1 MSIGNKSLTAF
12 LFLLALTVSLVTLHS
27 YQNNRLYQQDVASV
41 NHSNEILYSTERL
54 MSSAKDV
61 QLFAHNYV
69 LTQKSTYLSGLDSS
83 VVKSRQRIKILREL
97 VNDNSS
103 EKMLLD
109 SIGFYLEKRIQFSN
123 TVVKISKSDV
133 RKALDIISA
142 GAGMEMMNTFIR
154 HARALREVE
163 RQLHVRR
170 QERTALQLETFN
182 NIFYIVLAAI
192 ICMTGLTIFITIYN
206 SKLEKKIQLQL
217 AEVSKLN
224 FDLERRERRFKGLI
238 ENGFDVISILD
249 KDIRPIYRSPAA
261 ERITGWSNE
270 DRQQVIGVEKA
281 HPEDRERFRQTIKEV
296 LANPGKSYEITIRT
310 QHKDGH
316 YIWLEGIMK
325 NMLHDDAIRGIVSN
339 FRDVTQR
346 KQIEM
351 QQALYESIIF
361 YSEDAIISKS
371 KDGQIITWN
380 RGAENLFGF
389 KAEEA
394 VGKSFEIF
402 TPYDLVAEE
411 VGIIQKVQSG
421 IPVENY
427 ETERLTK
434 SGKRID
440 ISLTA
445 SPLYDI
451 NGVMIGTSQIARDIT
466 ERKITEEKI
475 HRLNI
480 DLEHKVLLRTNE
492 LAQVNKELEALA
504 YYISKGVH
512 DPVEKIRTASKRL
525 QSRLAS
531 TTDAN
536 NNSLVIEISKSAS
549 ETLQLI
555 DELIEFSAISQRKLK
570 KEYVDICDLLREVQ
584 DELSDVGPEIQI
596 HSEKLHPALA
606 DYDLLKKLFS
616 KLINIVRVCRSRSEV
631 TKVKVRSELDGDSV
645 LIFVRDDGSTL
656 LESVSRSLPTFDDK
670 ADTTTFER
678 NLVPSLMVKHIINKH
693 KGNLSSSRVNETGS
707 EISFSIPIRN
717 GIALH

>member
-1 MSIGNKSLTAF
+1 MSA
-12 LFLLALTVSLVTLHS
+12 
-27 YQNNRLYQQDVASV
+27 
-41 NHSNEILYSTERL
+41 
-54 MSSAKDV
+54 AKDV

-69 LTQKSTYLSGLDSS
+69 LTRRPPYIAGLDSS
-83 VVKSRQRIKILREL
+83 INKSRQRIKILRKL
-97 VNDNSS
+97 VSHNPSQ
-103 EKMLLD
+103 KQLLD
-109 SIGFYLEKRIQFSN
+109 SMSYYLEKKIQFSN
-123 TVVKISKSDV
+123 KVIAVSKADVQKAVDVISS
-133 RKALDIISA
+133 
-142 GAGMEMMNTFIR
+142 GMGMDMMNTFIK

-163 RQLHVRR
+163 RNLLVRR
-170 QERTALQLETFN
+170 QQRTALQLENFN
-182 NIFYIVLAAI
+182 NIFYVVLAAI

-206 SKLEKKIQLQL
+206 AKLEKSIQLRL
-217 AEVSKLN
+217 KEVSDLN
-224 FDLERRERRFKGLI
+224 MNLERRERRFKGLI

-270 DRQQVIGVEKA
+270 ERQQVIGVEKA
-281 HPEDRERFRQTIKEV
+281 HPEDRERFRNTIQEV
-296 LANPGKSYEITIRT
+296 LATPGRPYEITIRT

-316 YIWLEGIMK
+316 YIWLEGVMK
-325 NMLHDDAIRGIVSN
+325 NMLHDDAIGGIVSN
-339 FRDVTQR
+339 FRDVTER

-351 QQALYESIIF
+351 QQALYESIIY

-371 KDGQIITWN
+371 KDGRIITWN

-402 TPYDLVAEE
+402 TPDDLVSEE
-411 VGIIQKVQSG
+411 IGIIHKVQSG

-451 NGVMIGTSQIARDIT
+451 NGNMVGTSQIARDIT
-466 ERKITEEKI
+466 ERKIIEEKI

-492 LAQVNKELEALA
+492 LAQVNRELEAVA

-512 DPVEKIRTASKRL
+512 NPVERIRTVSACLQNRL
-525 QSRLAS
+525 PTAMDPSVIG
-531 TTDAN
+531 
-536 NNSLVIEISKSAS
+536 LVSEIAKHAH
-549 ETLQLI
+549 ETIQLI
-555 DELIEFSAISQRKLK
+555 DELIEFSAVSQRKLK
-570 KEYVDICDLLREVQ
+570 KEYVDINHLLQEVQ
-584 DELSDVGPEIQI
+584 KEFAEEGVQVMIYND
-596 HSEKLHPALA
+596 KLHPVLA
-606 DYDLLKKLFS
+606 DYDLLKKLFL
-616 KLINIVRVCRSRSEV
+616 KLVDIIRISHAFNETPSVKIRSEF
-631 TKVKVRSELDGDSV
+631 DNDSV
-645 LIFVRDDGSTL
+645 LFFVRDDRSAVL
-656 LESVSRSLPTFDDK
+656 DDVSKYLPTLDGIAEPNTFD
-670 ADTTTFER
+670 R
-678 NLVPSLMVKHIINKH
+678 HLVSSLMVKHIINKH
-693 KGNLSSSRVNETGS
+693 KGNLWSTRVNETGS